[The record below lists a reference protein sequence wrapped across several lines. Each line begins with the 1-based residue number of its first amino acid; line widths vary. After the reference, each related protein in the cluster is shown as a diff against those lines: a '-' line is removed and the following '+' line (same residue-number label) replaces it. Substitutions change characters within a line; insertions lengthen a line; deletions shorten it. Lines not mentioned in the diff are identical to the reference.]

1 MENVQIADLEP
12 LCFDQEYSRSDP
24 SKSLPWASNYQHIN
38 KKSLSNEHRCQ
49 SGNWKTACTDSGPW
63 PTASGDGQPGAISQW
78 GAEAERTVC
87 CLEELETSFTR
98 KYEDVN
104 LQQEETS
111 PQQLARINNGS
122 PSHSSFSEL
131 HDRVPELSM
140 LSDNE
145 FTSED
150 LGKSTDYG
158 FISAVTCLVT
168 GISLVAI
175 SYTVPREVKVNPDSV
190 SAREMERLERENALV
205 GVHLD
210 RWVIAGLCLLTL
222 GGVVLSTLLMVSMW
236 KGEMLRRR
244 AFTYSMQSAQ
254 LYGSINLR
262 GGSNPPNVPSQLSVE
277 DLEEVLN

>member
-24 SKSLPWASNYQHIN
+24 TKSLPWASNYQHIN

>member
-1 MENVQIADLEP
+1 MENVQISDLEP
-12 LCFDQEYSRSDP
+12 LCFDQEDSRSDP
-24 SKSLPWASNYQHIN
+24 TKSLPWASNYQRI
-38 KKSLSNEHRCQ
+38 KKSLSNEHRCE
-49 SGNWKTACTDSGPW
+49 SGNWETACADSGQW
-63 PTASGDGQPGAISQW
+63 PTASGDGQPGAISQR

-98 KYEDVN
+98 KYEDFN
-104 LQQEETS
+104 LQQENS
-111 PQQLARINNGS
+111 QQQSARINGS
-122 PSHSSFSEL
+122 PSHSSFDEL
-131 HDRVPELSM
+131 HDGVPELSM

-145 FTSED
+145 FTSEA
-150 LGKSTDYG
+150 LGKSADYG

-222 GGVVLSTLLMVSMW
+222 GGVVLSTLLMVSLW

-244 AFTYSMQSAQ
+244 AFTYSKQSAQ

>member
-1 MENVQIADLEP
+1 MENFQIADLEP
-12 LCFDQEYSRSDP
+12 LCFDQEDSRSDP
-24 SKSLPWASNYQHIN
+24 TKSLPCASNYQRIN
-38 KKSLSNEHRCQ
+38 KKSLSNEHRCV
-49 SGNWKTACTDSGPW
+49 SGNWETACADSGQW
-63 PTASGDGQPGAISQW
+63 PTASGDGQPGAISQR

-98 KYEDVN
+98 KCEDFN
-104 LQQEETS
+104 LQQENS
-111 PQQLARINNGS
+111 PQQSARINNGS
-122 PSHSSFSEL
+122 LSHSSFDEL
-131 HDRVPELSM
+131 HDCVPELSM

-145 FTSED
+145 FTSEA
-150 LGKSTDYG
+150 LGKSADYG

-222 GGVVLSTLLMVSMW
+222 GGVVLSTLLMVSLW

-244 AFTYSMQSAQ
+244 AFTYSKQSAQ

>member
-1 MENVQIADLEP
+1 MENVKIVDLESP
-12 LCFDQEYSRSDP
+12 CFDQEDSRSDDP
-24 SKSLPWASNYQHIN
+24 TKSLPWASNYQRIN
-38 KKSLSNEHRCQ
+38 KKSLSNEHRCE
-49 SGNWKTACTDSGPW
+49 SGNWETACADSE
-63 PTASGDGQPGAISQW
+63 PTAYGDGQPRAISQR

-98 KYEDVN
+98 KYEDFN
-104 LQQEETS
+104 LQQENS
-111 PQQLARINNGS
+111 PQQSTRVNNGS
-122 PSHSSFSEL
+122 LSHSSFDEL
-131 HDRVPELSM
+131 HDGVPELSM

-145 FTSED
+145 FTSEA
-150 LGKSTDYG
+150 LGKSADYG

-222 GGVVLSTLLMVSMW
+222 GGVVLSTLLMVSLW
-236 KGEMLRRR
+236 KGELLRRR
-244 AFTYSMQSAQ
+244 AFTYSKQSAQ

>member
-1 MENVQIADLEP
+1 MFIICIYRQ
-12 LCFDQEYSRSDP
+12 
-24 SKSLPWASNYQHIN
+24 
-38 KKSLSNEHRCQ
+38 
-49 SGNWKTACTDSGPW
+49 W
-63 PTASGDGQPGAISQW
+63 PTASGDGQPGAISQR

-98 KYEDVN
+98 KCEDFN
-104 LQQEETS
+104 LQQENS
-111 PQQLARINNGS
+111 PQQSARINNGS
-122 PSHSSFSEL
+122 LSHSSFDEL
-131 HDRVPELSM
+131 HDGVPELSM

-145 FTSED
+145 FTSEA
-150 LGKSTDYG
+150 LGKSADYG

-222 GGVVLSTLLMVSMW
+222 GGVVLSTLLMVSLW

-244 AFTYSMQSAQ
+244 AFTYSKQSAQ
-254 LYGSINLR
+254 LYGSINLK
-262 GGSNPPNVPSQLSVE
+262 GGSNPPNVPSQLSVK

>member
-1 MENVQIADLEP
+1 MENVQIADLES
-12 LCFDQEYSRSDP
+12 LCFDQEDSRSDP
-24 SKSLPWASNYQHIN
+24 TKSLTWASNYQRIN
-38 KKSLSNEHRCQ
+38 KKSLSNEHRCE
-49 SGNWKTACTDSGPW
+49 SGNWETACADSGQW
-63 PTASGDGQPGAISQW
+63 PTASGDGQPGAISQR

-98 KYEDVN
+98 KYEDFN
-104 LQQEETS
+104 LQQENN
-111 PQQLARINNGS
+111 PQQSARINNGS
-122 PSHSSFSEL
+122 LSHSSFDEL
-131 HDRVPELSM
+131 HDGVPELSM
-140 LSDNE
+140 LSENE
-145 FTSED
+145 FTSEA
-150 LGKSTDYG
+150 LGKSADYG

-222 GGVVLSTLLMVSMW
+222 GGVVLSTLLMVSLW

-244 AFTYSMQSAQ
+244 AFTYSKQSAQ

-262 GGSNPPNVPSQLSVE
+262 GGSNSPNVPSQLSVE

>member
-1 MENVQIADLEP
+1 MENVQISDLEP
-12 LCFDQEYSRSDP
+12 LCFDQEDSRSDP
-24 SKSLPWASNYQHIN
+24 TKSIPWASNYQRIN
-38 KKSLSNEHRCQ
+38 KKSLSNE
-49 SGNWKTACTDSGPW
+49 SGNWETACADSGQW
-63 PTASGDGQPGAISQW
+63 PTASGD
-78 GAEAERTVC
+78 EAERTVC

-98 KYEDVN
+98 KYEDFN
-104 LQQEETS
+104 LQQENS
-111 PQQLARINNGS
+111 PQQSARINNGS
-122 PSHSSFSEL
+122 LSHSSFDEL
-131 HDRVPELSM
+131 HDGVPELSM

-145 FTSED
+145 FTSEA
-150 LGKSTDYG
+150 LGKSADYG

-222 GGVVLSTLLMVSMW
+222 GGVVLSTLLMVSLW

-244 AFTYSMQSAQ
+244 AFTYSKQSAQ

>member
-1 MENVQIADLEP
+1 METVQIADLEP
-12 LCFDQEYSRSDP
+12 LCFDQEDSRSDP
-24 SKSLPWASNYQHIN
+24 TKSLPWASNYQHIN
-38 KKSLSNEHRCQ
+38 KKSLSNEHRCE
-49 SGNWKTACTDSGPW
+49 SGNWKTACADSGPW
-63 PTASGDGQPGAISQW
+63 PTAPGDGQPGAISQR

-111 PQQLARINNGS
+111 PQRLARINNGS
-122 PSHSSFSEL
+122 LSHSSFSEL
-131 HDRVPELSM
+131 HDGVPELSM

-145 FTSED
+145 FTSEA
-150 LGKSTDYG
+150 LGKSADYG

-244 AFTYSMQSAQ
+244 AFTYSKQSAQ

>member
-1 MENVQIADLEP
+1 MENFKIADLEP
-12 LCFDQEYSRSDP
+12 LCFDQEDSRSDP
-24 SKSLPWASNYQHIN
+24 TKSLPWASNYQRIN
-38 KKSLSNEHRCQ
+38 KKSLSNEHRCD
-49 SGNWKTACTDSGPW
+49 SGNWETACADSGQW
-63 PTASGDGQPGAISQW
+63 PTASGDGQPGAISQR

-98 KYEDVN
+98 KCEDFN
-104 LQQEETS
+104 LQQENS
-111 PQQLARINNGS
+111 PQQSARINNGS
-122 PSHSSFSEL
+122 LSHSSFDEL
-131 HDRVPELSM
+131 HDGVPELSM

-145 FTSED
+145 FTSEA
-150 LGKSTDYG
+150 LGKSADYG

-222 GGVVLSTLLMVSMW
+222 GGVVLSTLLMVSLW

-244 AFTYSMQSAQ
+244 AFTYSKQSAQ
-254 LYGSINLR
+254 LYGSINLK
-262 GGSNPPNVPSQLSVE
+262 GGSNPPNVPSQLSVK